1 MPGKLKY
8 GITTLNGYMSYS
20 HSEGIIAV
28 QKRLT
33 PEQNLLFDQWIVCC
47 EELPEMEFDTL
58 EAAVEAMKERYA
70 DKLEPVES
78 ESGTWTLSC
87 YVLDSNHNLVAAM
100 NKDKTCIFTWE

>member
-1 MPGKLKY
+1 MSEKRRY
-8 GITTLNGYMSYS
+8 GITTLNGYMSHS

-33 PEQNLLFDQWIVCC
+33 PEQQLLGAQWIVCC

-58 EAAVEAMKERYA
+58 EAAVEAMTERYG
-70 DKLEPVES
+70 DKLQPVES
-78 ESGTWTLSC
+78 ERGTWTLSC

-100 NKDKTCIFTWE
+100 NKDKTCIFTQE